1 MSLKQ
6 ALKQFL
12 ATAIFSVSLG
22 LSTTRGHGQPSTSS
36 PARTEVS
43 NIDSEAQEL
52 LRDILTQTP
61 DKPLIMLGA
70 LRHRDGDGKRTEIPL
85 RYSIIPEAGG
95 WRGIYETRPTA
106 SRGAE
111 RLEIIRRDHQPL
123 EYLHAAAGGPGA
135 APQAA
140 VSLRGSSASVPFAAS
155 DYWLSD
161 LGLEFLHWPNQ
172 RLVREAK
179 IKMRQGRPCKVIE
192 SLSPDSSATKYAR
205 VLSWLDSE
213 TGAPIYAEGFD
224 DKGARIKTFSLHGF
238 AKINGRWQPKELE
251 MLDERTDSKT
261 RLELS
266 IMPE

>member
-1 MSLKQ
+1 MISGHL
-6 ALKQFL
+6 LV
-12 ATAIFSVSLG
+12 TAILSASLC
-22 LSTTRGHGQPSTSS
+22 LTATQLCGQPSTSS
-36 PARTEVS
+36 SHKTEAS
-43 NIDSEAQEL
+43 KPDSEAQEL
-52 LRDILTQTP
+52 LRDILAQTP

-70 LRHRDGDGKRTEIPL
+70 LRHRDSDGKRTEIPL

-111 RLEIIRRDHQPL
+111 RLEIIRRDNQPN
-123 EYLHAAAGGPGA
+123 EYLYAVPRGPGE
-135 APQAA
+135 APQPA
-140 VSLRGSSASVPFAAS
+140 VSLLGSSTAVPFVGS

-172 RLVREAK
+172 RLVRDAK

-192 SLSPDSSATKYAR
+192 SVSPDSSATKYAR
-205 VLSWLDSE
+205 VVSWLDSE

-224 DKGARIKTFSLHGF
+224 DKRQRMKTFSLHGF

-266 IMPE
+266 IVPE